1 MAYRCGR
8 DSIPSRIHAL
18 SSVRVPDPDPSPTP
32 LDRSRGELTFP
43 LRGGTPEHEPA
54 EPPPGYP
61 ADLPYPPTDRS
72 WERTARYG
80 HRPRAIPADH
90 TGELDALR
98 HIARSLASGTN
109 ATTVLRVLCDAAM
122 DQGRASGA
130 MVAEVTPDGGSFLA
144 CRGVVADL
152 AGGGFP
158 LAGSVTARVY
168 AQRRA
173 IAIESIQE
181 SSPFFESLLG
191 DRGVGPALVVP
202 LIAHEAFLGVIIVT
216 RRVDTPVFDAQDEAR
231 LSTVA
236 DLAALGLWKARL
248 LEEARAADAAKTAF
262 LATLSHEL
270 RTPMAALE
278 GYGELLEDEI
288 LGPLVPAQRDV
299 LVNLR
304 AVSRHLGAL
313 IEEILTFASLEADR
327 VVPRLAPVRLE
338 ELLDSLH
345 PFLAPLAR
353 EKGIVLRLDADA
365 GLPLVSTDE
374 DRVRQ
379 ILLNLGANAIKF
391 TERGEVVVH
400 VSRGPMGAGEEP
412 TVRCTVRD
420 TGIGI
425 AAADLARL
433 FRPFSQVDDG
443 MTRHHKGTGL
453 GLYISRRLTDLLG
466 GRIEVESRPGE
477 GSAFTLVLPIGG

>member
-1 MAYRCGR
+1 MRT
-8 DSIPSRIHAL
+8 
-18 SSVRVPDPDPSPTP
+18 PDPDAVSPSAE
-32 LDRSRGELTFP
+32 RSTGELTFP
-43 LRGGTPEHEPA
+43 IRGGTSSNQERM

-61 ADLPYPPTDRS
+61 ADLPFPPIDRA

-90 TGELDALR
+90 SGELEALR

-130 MVAEVTPDGGSFLA
+130 MVADVTPDGGSFLA

-152 AGGGFP
+152 AGGSFP
-158 LAGSVTARVY
+158 LAGSVTSRVY

-173 IAIESIQE
+173 IAVDSIQE

-202 LIAHEAFLGVIIVT
+202 LIAHEAILGVLIVT
-216 RRVDTPVFDAQDEAR
+216 RRADTPVFDALDEAR
-231 LSTVA
+231 LSTIA

-299 LVNLR
+299 LMHLR

-338 ELLDSLH
+338 ELLDSLY

-353 EKGIVLRLDADA
+353 EKGIVLRLDAEA
-365 GLPLVSTDE
+365 GLPIVQTDE

-379 ILLNLGANAIKF
+379 ILLNLAANAIKF
-391 TERGEVVVH
+391 TERGEVAVQVG
-400 VSRGPMGAGEEP
+400 RGVLAPGGEA

-433 FRPFSQVDDG
+433 FRPFTQVDDG
-443 MTRHHKGTGL
+443 LTRHHKGTGL
-453 GLYISRRLTDLLG
+453 GLYISRRLTELLG
-466 GRIEVESRPGE
+466 GQIEVTSRPGD
-477 GSAFTLVLPIGG
+477 GSAFTLVLPVGA

>member
-1 MAYRCGR
+1 MRT
-8 DSIPSRIHAL
+8 PE
-18 SSVRVPDPDPSPTP
+18 PDPDQTP
-32 LDRSRGELTFP
+32 KPRSSGELAFP
-43 LRGGTPEHEPA
+43 FRGGTPEREPA

-61 ADLPYPPTDRS
+61 ADLPYPPSDRP

-80 HRPRAIPADH
+80 HRPRAIPADN
-90 TGELDALR
+90 TGELEALR

-130 MVAEVTPDGGSFLA
+130 MVAEVTPDGGYFLA
-144 CRGVVADL
+144 CRGVVSDL
-152 AGGGFP
+152 AGGSFP

-168 AQRRA
+168 AQRCT
-173 IAIESIQE
+173 IAIETIQE

-202 LIAHEAFLGVIIVT
+202 LIAHEAFLGVLIVT
-216 RRVDTPVFDAQDEAR
+216 RRADTPVFDEQDETR
-231 LSTVA
+231 LSTIA

-338 ELLDSLH
+338 ELLDSLY

-353 EKGIVLRLDADA
+353 EKGIVLRLDADV
-365 GLPLVSTDE
+365 GLPLVHTDE

-400 VSRGPMGAGEEP
+400 VSSSPHDGDEP
-412 TVRCTVRD
+412 PSVRCTVRD

-433 FRPFSQVDDG
+433 FRPFSQVDDKL
-443 MTRHHKGTGL
+443 TRRHKGTGL
-453 GLYISRRLTDLLG
+453 GLYISRRLAELLG
-466 GRIEVESRPGE
+466 GHIEVESRPGA
-477 GSAFTLVLPIGG
+477 GSAFTLVLPLGT

>member
-1 MAYRCGR
+1 
-8 DSIPSRIHAL
+8 
-18 SSVRVPDPDPSPTP
+18 
-32 LDRSRGELTFP
+32 
-43 LRGGTPEHEPA
+43 
-54 EPPPGYP
+54 
-61 ADLPYPPTDRS
+61 
-72 WERTARYG
+72 
-80 HRPRAIPADH
+80 
-90 TGELDALR
+90 
-98 HIARSLASGTN
+98 
-109 ATTVLRVLCDAAM
+109 
-122 DQGRASGA
+122 
-130 MVAEVTPDGGSFLA
+130 
-144 CRGVVADL
+144 
-152 AGGGFP
+152 
-158 LAGSVTARVY
+158 
-168 AQRRA
+168 
-173 IAIESIQE
+173 
-181 SSPFFESLLG
+181 LLG

-202 LIAHEAFLGVIIVT
+202 LIAHEVILGVLIVT
-216 RRVDTPVFDAQDEAR
+216 RRADTPVFDALDEAR
-231 LSTVA
+231 LSTIA

-299 LVNLR
+299 LMNLR

-338 ELLDSLH
+338 ELLDSLY

-353 EKGIVLRLDADA
+353 EKGIVLRLDAEA
-365 GLPLVSTDE
+365 GLPIVQTDE

-379 ILLNLGANAIKF
+379 ILLNLAANAIKF
-391 TERGEVVVH
+391 TERGEVAVQ
-400 VSRGPMGAGEEP
+400 VSRGALAPGGAA

-433 FRPFSQVDDG
+433 FRPFTQVDVG
-443 MTRHHKGTGL
+443 LTRHHKGTGL
-453 GLYISRRLTDLLG
+453 GLYISRRLTELLG
-466 GRIEVESRPGE
+466 GQIEVTSRPGD
-477 GSAFTLVLPIGG
+477 GSSFTLVLPVGA

>member
-1 MAYRCGR
+1 
-8 DSIPSRIHAL
+8 
-18 SSVRVPDPDPSPTP
+18 VRTPNPDPASAP
-32 LDRSRGELTFP
+32 LDRATGELTFP
-43 LRGGTPEHEPA
+43 LRGGTPEHAPA
-54 EPPPGYP
+54 DRPPGYP
-61 ADLPYPPTDRS
+61 ADEPFPSTERT
-72 WERTARYG
+72 WERAARYG
-80 HRPRAIPADH
+80 HRPRAIPAAQS
-90 TGELDALR
+90 GELDALR
-98 HIARSLASGTN
+98 HIAHSLASGTN

-130 MVAEVTPDGGSFLA
+130 MVAEVTPEGGSFLA

-152 AGGGFP
+152 AGGSFP

-202 LIAHEAFLGVIIVT
+202 LIAHEALLGVIIVT
-216 RRVDTPVFDAQDEAR
+216 RRVDTPLFDAQDEER
-231 LSTVA
+231 LSTIA

-262 LATLSHEL
+262 LGTLSHEL

-327 VVPRLAPVRLE
+327 VVPRLAPMRLE

-345 PFLAPLAR
+345 PFLSPLAR
-353 EKGIVLRLDADA
+353 EKGIVLRLEAESP
-365 GLPLVSTDE
+365 LPIVHTDE

-379 ILLNLGANAIKF
+379 ILLNLAVNAIKF
-391 TERGEVVVH
+391 TERGEVAVQ
-400 VSRGPMGAGEEP
+400 VSRGPAAVDGAP
-412 TVRCTVRD
+412 SIRCTVRD

-433 FRPFSQVDDG
+433 FRPFTQVDDG
-443 MTRHHKGTGL
+443 LTRHHKGTGL
-453 GLYISRRLTDLLG
+453 GLYISRRLTELLG
-466 GRIEVESRPGE
+466 GRIEVESWPGE
-477 GSAFTLVLPIGG
+477 GSAFTLVLPIGP